1 MTTPFF
7 ITGMPR
13 ARTAWLANFLT
24 WGDAFCAHDL
34 SMRCES
40 VAQLAARID
49 ALPGAFPG
57 VSDSALCLI
66 PDRIRAQWPDARWVV
81 LRRDPAQVRFSLQ
94 AMGAYPGLAKV
105 GPELAVEIVT
115 RVEQGLASFTRDP
128 RVLFVEYDDLNS
140 MEKLH
145 TIWQWC
151 LRGRVPWCAER
162 AAQLHRMKI
171 EVIPERYEVDLVA
184 VRSLFASAA

>member
-34 SMRCES
+34 SMGCAS
-40 VAQLAARID
+40 LSQFAARID

-66 PDRIRAQWPDARWVV
+66 SDRVRAQWPDARWVI
-81 LRRDPAQVRFSLQ
+81 LWRDPAKVRFSLQ

-105 GPELAVEIVT
+105 GPDLAVEIVS
-115 RVEQGLASFTRDP
+115 RVEESVKSFAKDP
-128 RVLFVEYDDLNS
+128 RAMFVEYDDLDS
-140 MEKLH
+140 MQKLYS
-145 TIWQWC
+145 IWQWC

-162 AAQLHRMKI
+162 AAQLHRMKVEI
-171 EVIPERYEVDLVA
+171 IPERYEVDLVA
-184 VRSLFASAA
+184 VRSLYESAA